1 MLKVSTASKRLNY
14 WLLLSTLYGN
24 KRFKGRMQNDFYNTS
39 ALAFLD
45 VVAMNIHILVFYC
58 IIINQ
63 TKIVNPHTPYM
74 DILLS

>member
-1 MLKVSTASKRLNY
+1 
-14 WLLLSTLYGN
+14 
-24 KRFKGRMQNDFYNTS
+24 MQNDFYKTS
-39 ALAFLD
+39 ALAFLDLVAMNIHILVFYCLIINQTKIVLD